1 MIGDKICDS
10 LIELNVKLLLGHQQT
25 AEIFTD
31 NPLDLVDQLD
41 DLVARSE
48 HGSLLLFLMISLEI
62 YIRYNNG
69 QANTNSILTSSNHLS
84 KSIKLLNSL
93 AHAIHHNNDSILI
106 KLIYAQFLVKLFR
119 INFKNNQM
127 RLKENLIISN
137 SLFQDQ
143 FSIFNLAINDKS
155 AAAANEQLVEL
166 SVQLAVDYLF
176 EYSNLITINKQSI
189 QLFSNLINLFSQTC
203 KFICEN
209 LTDKHQVWMSRLNE
223 ILNQV
228 INFKVFYEH
237 TQHCL
242 RNKHAHMSCKIDLAN
257 AAKSKHNNITNINDQ
272 ECALGQFVIDI
283 LTTLNKKLST
293 SRKIELVSRV
303 GICSCIKLDC
313 LLDCFMLNQLKCE
326 NELTF
331 LFELEYACFIF

>member
-1 MIGDKICDS
+1 
-10 LIELNVKLLLGHQQT
+10 
-25 AEIFTD
+25 
-31 NPLDLVDQLD
+31 
-41 DLVARSE
+41 
-48 HGSLLLFLMISLEI
+48 
-62 YIRYNNG
+62 
-69 QANTNSILTSSNHLS
+69 
-84 KSIKLLNSL
+84 
-93 AHAIHHNNDSILI
+93 
-106 KLIYAQFLVKLFR
+106 
-119 INFKNNQM
+119 
-127 RLKENLIISN
+127 
-137 SLFQDQ
+137 
-143 FSIFNLAINDKS
+143 
-155 AAAANEQLVEL
+155 
-166 SVQLAVDYLF
+166 
-176 EYSNLITINKQSI
+176 
-189 QLFSNLINLFSQTC
+189 
-203 KFICEN
+203 
-209 LTDKHQVWMSRLNE
+209 MSRLNE